1 MLLKDAVYMTQPVYR
16 EHRVNSVEANQFNSN
31 IGSSLLEDGVYTAQ
45 SVYSKRRVNLVKAN
59 NLNGHVGSSL
69 LEDGVYK
76 AKSVYLECRVNSL
89 QEKTLN
95 GHVESSLQDE
105 LLSCSPQREGLVNP
119 GRRVTF
125 ANQFQENNG
134 SNNFNGHQQLVAYP
148 NLTTQSLT
156 ELGLLPRRS
165 THVNRQALTWNSYKA
180 NDFYKPLAPSGSQAN
195 EFQSIGNS
203 ESQQPLKNS
212 SKLLNQVPNRPNAS
226 DSLLQHSMLTKHP
239 VPFQLLSQNL
249 SYQLLAESFMPLR
262 TSTLTP
268 NRQTNPLNV
277 SNLQYNNSLQPRS
290 SMLSNPRSYQL
301 PSHQQARS
309 QSLIPSL
316 SKLPHDQQ
324 ASTQLLM
331 PCLSNLDLYNSKLSE
346 SSISQ
351 TLQQQKGLLNQP
363 ARAIPIYPLS
373 RTRTGTGP
381 PFQALSSIHYFRM

>member
-105 LLSCSPQREGLVNP
+105 LLR
-119 GRRVTF
+119 
-125 ANQFQENNG
+125 
-134 SNNFNGHQQLVAYP
+134 
-148 NLTTQSLT
+148 
-156 ELGLLPRRS
+156 
-165 THVNRQALTWNSYKA
+165 
-180 NDFYKPLAPSGSQAN
+180 
-195 EFQSIGNS
+195 
-203 ESQQPLKNS
+203 
-212 SKLLNQVPNRPNAS
+212 
-226 DSLLQHSMLTKHP
+226 
-239 VPFQLLSQNL
+239 SQNL

-290 SMLSNPRSYQL
+290 SMLSN
-301 PSHQQARS
+301 
-309 QSLIPSL
+309 PSL

-373 RTRTGTGP
+373 RTRTGTGTGP